1 MRALLALGLLSL
13 AVVGCSGSSGATS
26 RPTVDPSSLNGIA
39 PSEAPS
45 TAPDASPTQQK
56 LGDVID
62 IQCSDVDCMTVS
74 VDKAT
79 FSKVYKDPAN
89 AYANDVPGKGDVF
102 LAFHVSYKATGP
114 NATYNT
120 GDWAV
125 YVGDAV
131 ADNFTGVVNG
141 PQPELSAR
149 LCCRRVRRHRAGS
162 SRRSRAQAAGSS
174 SPINRT
180 DRRSSRSS
188 SDRSRSEPAP
198 LDEPPSSGGAA

>member
-141 PQPELSAR
+141 PQPELSVGSLPQGKAASGWIVQEIPAKG
-149 LCCRRVRRHRAGS
+149 RVVIAYQPDGPEIFEVVV
-162 SRRSRAQAAGSS
+162 RSK
-174 SPINRT
+174 
-180 DRRSSRSS
+180 
-188 SDRSRSEPAP
+188 
-198 LDEPPSSGGAA
+198 